1 MHPSSETW
9 GFCFF
14 FLLDESQDFV
24 CIDALKI
31 CNLCNMS
38 VYIWK
43 KIKWITPQPVLHV
56 LFACRTLTTCYCQ
69 NHQLSWRCDS
79 VSLLCH
85 RVQLL
90 EPAAHLPL
98 AFFCLHF
105 VARLET
111 EREVLSL
118 WKIQLYFRALTVKWC
133 NFSSLY
139 CCLYCRCST
148 VMDSQNKDGSRESYE
163 LKVLKISMCRKI
175 AFLSSSSFPW
185 FLWGVSPNTSISP
198 WFFINHCQI

>member
-1 MHPSSETW
+1 MDHTAACASCSVCMSDSDHLLLSESS
-9 GFCFF
+9 
-14 FLLDESQDFV
+14 
-24 CIDALKI
+24 
-31 CNLCNMS
+31 
-38 VYIWK
+38 
-43 KIKWITPQPVLHV
+43 
-56 LFACRTLTTCYCQ
+56 
-69 NHQLSWRCDS
+69 QLSWRCDS

-185 FLWGVSPNTSISP
+185 FLWGVSQTPASVHDFSLTIAKSKWS
-198 WFFINHCQI
+198 

>member
-9 GFCFF
+9 SFCFF

-69 NHQLSWRCDS
+69 NHHS
-79 VSLLCH
+79 CH
-85 RVQLL
+85 GDVIRVQLL

-185 FLWGVSPNTSISP
+185 FLWGVSQTPASVHDFSLTIAKSKWS
-198 WFFINHCQI
+198 